1 MNQSKQLRL
10 KPKKIELEVDS
21 VYRIDGQLY
30 EIVERSPI
38 ATYGVR
44 LDENNEPYGRTIM
57 LGGLAKKAIEKV
69 Q

>member
-10 KPKKIELEVDS
+10 KPKKIELEVNA

-30 EIVERSPI
+30 EIIDRNPI

-44 LDENNEPYGRTIM
+44 LDDNLEPYGKTIM
-57 LGGLAKKAIEKV
+57 LGGLMKKAIEKV

>member
-10 KPKKIELEVDS
+10 KPKKIELQVNA

-30 EIVERSPI
+30 EIIDRTPI
-38 ATYGVR
+38 ATYGVK
-44 LDENNEPYGRTIM
+44 LDEQGEAYGKTIM
-57 LGGLAKKAIEKV
+57 LGGLMKKVIEKV